1 MVDLRLQ
8 KSFSLKNELF
18 LFILFLSIIFSIIGI
33 SDVCNKTLS
42 STILQRFVHTNT
54 LHLLSN
60 MIVLN
65 FVITTFNNNYTK
77 SNTFSII
84 LMAFIINVMLT
95 WILRYQYNLKC
106 SVGFSGIIYSLLS
119 YIILKTRGFN
129 SDSIIW
135 IISLSIPP
143 LLITNV
149 SFSGHLIGIF
159 SGIILY
165 LIY

>member
-8 KSFSLKNELF
+8 RTFSLKNELF
-18 LFILFLSIIFSIIGI
+18 LFILFLSIIFSIFSI
-33 SDVCNKTLS
+33 SDICNKTLS
-42 STILQRFVHTNT
+42 STILQRFVHTNAT
-54 LHLLSN
+54 HLLSN

-77 SNTFSII
+77 SNTFSIV
-84 LMAFIINVMLT
+84 LMAFVVNVMSI
-95 WILRYQYNLKC
+95 WILRYQYNLEC

-119 YIILKTRGFN
+119 YIILKTKGFN
-129 SDSIIW
+129 SDSLIW
-135 IISLSIPP
+135 IFSLSIPP
-143 LLITNV
+143 LLITKT
-149 SFSGHLIGIF
+149 SFSGHLIGIL